1 MILFALAE
9 NSIQLVPD
17 GTLLLHIAIIVVMVV
32 VLNLTLFQP
41 INRILEQ
48 RELQTRGRLTEAQS
62 TLAKVKEK
70 IARYERELREARAE
84 GYRLMEQHRIEA
96 LREREQQI
104 AAVKQEMAT
113 LITDQKAMLTHQAE
127 DVRQTLGI
135 EARGIG
141 LEIGFRILGRP
152 LSESGNPD
160 IRS

>member
-70 IARYERELREARAE
+70 IAWYERELREARAE
-84 GYRLMEQHRIEA
+84 GYRLMEQLRIQA

-104 AAVKQEMAT
+104 AAVKEEMAT
-113 LITDQKAMLTHQAE
+113 LITDQKAMLTRQAE

-135 EARGIG
+135 EARRIG

-152 LSESGNPD
+152 PSESGNPD

>member
-41 INRILEQ
+41 INGILGQ

-62 TLAKVKEK
+62 TLARVKEK

-84 GYRLMEQHRIEA
+84 GYRLMEQQRIEA

-104 AAVKQEMAT
+104 AAVKEEMAR
-113 LITDQKAMLTHQAE
+113 LITDQKAMLTRQAE
-127 DVRQTLGI
+127 DVRQTLRI
-135 EARGIG
+135 EAPRIG

>member
-41 INRILEQ
+41 INRILAQ

-62 TLAKVKEK
+62 TLARVKEK

-84 GYRLMEQHRIEA
+84 GYRLMEQQRIEA

-104 AAVKQEMAT
+104 AAVKEEMAR
-113 LITDQKAMLTHQAE
+113 LITDQKAMITSQAE
-127 DVRQTLGI
+127 DVRQTLRI
-135 EARGIG
+135 ESHRIG

>member
-41 INRILEQ
+41 ITRILEQ

-62 TLAKVKEK
+62 ILAKVKGK
-70 IARYERELREARAE
+70 IAWYERELREARAE
-84 GYRLMEQHRIEA
+84 GYRLMEQLRIEA

-104 AAVKQEMAT
+104 AALKEEVAT
-113 LITDQKAMLTHQAE
+113 LITDQKAMLSRQVE

-135 EARGIG
+135 EARRIG
-141 LEIGFRILGRP
+141 WEIGFRILGRP

-160 IRS
+160 VRS

>member
-1 MILFALAE
+1 MILLALAE

-17 GTLLLHIAIIVVMVV
+17 GTLLLHIGIIVIMVL

-48 RELQTRGRLTEAQS
+48 RELQTRGGLNEAHS
-62 TLAKVKEK
+62 TKARVKEK
-70 IARYERELREARAE
+70 IVWYERELREARAE
-84 GYRLMEQHRIEA
+84 GYRLMEQQRLEA

-104 AAVKQEMAT
+104 AAVKEEMAAQ
-113 LITDQKAMLTHQAE
+113 ITDQKAMLTRQAE

-135 EARGIG
+135 EARRIG

-152 LSESGNPD
+152 LSESGNANN
-160 IRS
+160 RS